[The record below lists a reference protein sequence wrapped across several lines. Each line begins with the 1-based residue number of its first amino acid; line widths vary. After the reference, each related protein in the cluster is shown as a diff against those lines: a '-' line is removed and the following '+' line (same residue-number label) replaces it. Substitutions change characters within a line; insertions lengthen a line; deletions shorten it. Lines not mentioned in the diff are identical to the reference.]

1 MRNPAKR
8 NSARILEVYP
18 MMGSTALFMEHV
30 EGDVPIAATNG
41 RQVIFGKGFF
51 PLSESEKNGVVLH
64 EYMHCVLSHP
74 QRAGLLRMKLREE
87 YCPTGFNIAADALI
101 NHVIRSDAARSNLVS
116 LPDGC
121 IDIRHIREDLT
132 TLGIIEKDELEPAT
146 TNVETIYEK
155 LMLARQMQEE
165 APGSG
170 SPSGSGS
177 GKTEAEQSGNSE
189 AKAKALKRIGDMFA
203 DEPDLVADT
212 GTMEELRE
220 KIREQTA
227 RLDNASSFGS
237 AKGNLLERIKGDIP
251 KSRVR
256 WESSFRTITAKHLSR
271 ERRKTNRKPSNSMIS
286 RGALG
291 GGSIWEPGRMRSP
304 RPKALIIA
312 DSSGSISMDM
322 YLGFLGELDGM
333 RRRTN
338 ATLLFALADTALDQ
352 ADIREITGTTDLR
365 SLSLDG
371 RGGTNFIQP
380 LAEAEKIGVDL
391 VIYMTDLDGPFP
403 EKCSVPVIWV
413 APESKANK
421 QLPFGRLIAIP

>member
-1 MRNPAKR
+1 
-8 NSARILEVYP
+8 
-18 MMGSTALFMEHV
+18 
-30 EGDVPIAATNG
+30 
-41 RQVIFGKGFF
+41 
-51 PLSESEKNGVVLH
+51 
-64 EYMHCVLSHP
+64 
-74 QRAGLLRMKLREE
+74 
-87 YCPTGFNIAADALI
+87 
-101 NHVIRSDAARSNLVS
+101 
-116 LPDGC
+116 
-121 IDIRHIREDLT
+121 
-132 TLGIIEKDELEPAT
+132 
-146 TNVETIYEK
+146 
-155 LMLARQMQEE
+155 
-165 APGSG
+165 
-170 SPSGSGS
+170 
-177 GKTEAEQSGNSE
+177 
-189 AKAKALKRIGDMFA
+189 
-203 DEPDLVADT
+203 
-212 GTMEELRE
+212 
-220 KIREQTA
+220 
-227 RLDNASSFGS
+227 
-237 AKGNLLERIKGDIP
+237 
-251 KSRVR
+251 
-256 WESSFRTITAKHLSR
+256 
-271 ERRKTNRKPSNSMIS
+271 
-286 RGALG
+286 
-291 GGSIWEPGRMRSP
+291 MRSP